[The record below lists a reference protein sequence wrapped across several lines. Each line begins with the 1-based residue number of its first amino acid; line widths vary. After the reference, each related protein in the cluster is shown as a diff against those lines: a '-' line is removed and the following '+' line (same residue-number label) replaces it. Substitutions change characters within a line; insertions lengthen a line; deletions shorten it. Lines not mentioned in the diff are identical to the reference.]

1 MRSLPLLVAL
11 AFANCVRSSG
21 SPSEPLAEDTS
32 IVFPSFFERAAI
44 GVGEQGTPYELE
56 GVTLRAITVA
66 ANDFIPPDSK
76 ERPCWDR
83 QEAYRYRVIRQG
95 DIIFVRI
102 FTDPT
107 HCRRGFLMLDA
118 GAQYAI
124 STDGRILRRVFD
136 GEPEGPSGIPLP
148 DAGGQRLSGEPVP
161 SSSVGTLSGEPSL
174 QFLPKRR
181 DGGTAPALP
190 DAQRPLPSPLDGG
203 SSSALEGG
211 SSAAPD
217 GGLPAALDAGL
228 K

>member
-11 AFANCVRSSG
+11 AFTNCVRSSG
-21 SPSEPLAEDTS
+21 SPSEPLAEDSS
-32 IVFPSFFERAAI
+32 IVFPNFFEQAAI
-44 GVGEQGTPYELE
+44 GVDAEGALAELD

-95 DIIFVRI
+95 AITFVRI

-107 HCRRGFLMLDA
+107 YCRRGFLMLDA

-124 STDGRILRRVFD
+124 SRDGRILRRVFD
-136 GEPEGPSGIPLP
+136 GEPEGPSDIPLP
-148 DAGGQRLSGEPVP
+148 DAGGQELSGEPVP

-174 QFLPKRR
+174 QFLPKWR
-181 DGGTAPALP
+181 DGGTGPSRP
-190 DAQRPLPSPLDGG
+190 VAQHP
-203 SSSALEGG
+203 
-211 SSAAPD
+211 
-217 GGLPAALDAGL
+217 
-228 K
+228 